1 MRSLSDIPIP
11 SGSEYRRDS
20 LVLALQA
27 ALRWWSARDTSY
39 DELIALTAIGSMLP
53 FTDRDPCPGRW
64 CDFGRDAFLVDAAE
78 HLGLSL
84 RDLHPPDAV
93 PLPATPPE
101 FELHWRDS
109 YVPLV
114 ATALAHHQPVL
125 AWMGWPAPHQTQ
137 WGIITTL
144 DARTRRCA
152 GIIAGVP
159 QLIALDRAAVQAYVA
174 QEFTPTETNIS
185 DRVRSAAARAGAMLR
200 NEGPARFSVQTG
212 SAALGRLQ
220 ARLSEREFCP
230 VHRADSWRCLGRLAD
245 ECAARRRAAA
255 GWFAAARQPALA
267 EALQSSAESIA
278 ALSPTHKQ
286 RETWVSP
293 SSRHEPIGAIEHI
306 RAADIRLAD
315 AFSSVT

>member
-1 MRSLSDIPIP
+1 MRNLSDIPIP

-20 LVLALQA
+20 LALALQA
-27 ALRWWSARDTSY
+27 ILRWWQARNVSY
-39 DELIALTAIGSMLP
+39 DEMIAVTAIGAMLP
-53 FTDRDPCPGRW
+53 FTDREPCPGRW
-64 CDFGRDAFLVDAAE
+64 CDYGRDAFLVVAAE
-78 HLGLSL
+78 QYGLSL
-84 RDLHPPDAV
+84 RDLHPADAV

-114 ATALAHHQPVL
+114 ETALAHRQPVL
-125 AWMGWPAPHQTQ
+125 AWMGWPAPHETQ
-137 WGIITTL
+137 WGIISAV

-174 QEFTPTETNIS
+174 QEFAPA
-185 DRVRSAAARAGAMLR
+185 DAGVAGLVRPAAARSLAVLR

-220 ARLSEREFCP
+220 ARLSERDFCP
-230 VHRADSWRCLGRLAD
+230 IHRADSWRCLARLAE

-255 GWFAAARQPALA
+255 NWYTSVQQSGLA
-267 EALQSSAESIA
+267 GVLESSADSIA
-278 ALSPTHKQ
+278 TLSPEPRH
-286 RETWVSP
+286 REAWASP
-293 SSRHEPIGAIEHI
+293 SGRHELIGAIEQV
-306 RAADIRLAD
+306 RAADVRVAE
-315 AFSSVT
+315 AFARVG